1 MWRRIILVGIFSA
14 IGSCACVAQAREW
27 CDATGKYKIEATF
40 VGFKDGMVELKK
52 ENGATIYVPLSKL
65 REEDQKFV
73 MVQVMLHA
81 KEAEAEARKAEPAA
95 PSATSKAQPAKSS
108 TAVEEQPTTSTA
120 ASKEQPATRGA
131 ASKGAMFEVVKTEI
145 VEKPV
150 EVNGCRVTPKNGC
163 VLYVCTVTFTKAGMA
178 LSHEALGKLKIAR
191 ASKQLSK
198 TSTQG
203 NVISKGDFCLRLD
216 DDTTVACYCLPAA
229 DASSGLP
236 VKPRARGGEN
246 WLMYCGNVRFLASM
260 KPEAKPESLV
270 WGGTYEAKI
279 APPTKAAAQEP
290 AKTAVAQAPATPPPS
305 PKAAAAPAPAPA
317 AKAPPAASAADA
329 AAAARAAEA
338 AIREQRARRTANLN
352 KGALRE
358 VLGKHPELESM
369 NIGPQLISIDELWD
383 DKDQFKPAA
392 FESYIKRMYGA
403 K

>member
-95 PSATSKAQPAKSS
+95 PSATPKAQPAKSS

-236 VKPRARGGEN
+236 VRPARSRGGEN
-246 WLMYCGNVRFLASM
+246 WLMYCGDVRFLASM

-279 APPTKAAAQEP
+279 APPTKAAAKEP
-290 AKTAVAQAPATPPPS
+290 AKTAVAQAPATPPAG
-305 PKAAAAPAPAPA
+305 PKAAAAPAPRRRRRP
-317 AKAPPAASAADA
+317 KRPRRLCRRRRRRCPCGGGCHP
-329 AAAARAAEA
+329 
-338 AIREQRARRTANLN
+338 RTA
-352 KGALRE
+352 GAAH
-358 VLGKHPELESM
+358 GESQQ
-369 NIGPQLISIDELWD
+369 G
-383 DKDQFKPAA
+383 
-392 FESYIKRMYGA
+392 GA
-403 K
+403 S